1 MASDSHFLRFSLFH
15 RFSHFLVIISF
26 FGLVLTGMPL
36 VFKDYGWAHWL
47 YGVMGGY
54 PTAGI
59 IHRICALITF
69 FAAFLHFAYLSVQT
83 LIKKD
88 RGIFWGPDSLLI
100 QPKDLLNILGD
111 VLWFFRLGSR
121 PNYDRWIYWE
131 KMEYLSLM
139 WGTFVM
145 ATTGFVLWF
154 PVQATSF
161 VPANL
166 ANYIDLPSLA
176 LVGHRYEALLAAGF
190 IFTIHF
196 FHTHLLPEN
205 MPVDE
210 AMFTGRISE
219 EHMAHERGVY
229 YERLKES
236 GELEALKVRPSG
248 CAGSLVSKIMGLP
261 FLVVGLLIVGF
272 MLASLICSLFTLI
285 C

>member
-1 MASDSHFLRFSLFH
+1 MTNDNHFLRFSLFH

-54 PTAGI
+54 PTAGN

-69 FAAFLHFAYLSVQT
+69 FAAFLHFAFLSVQT
-83 LIKKD
+83 LVKKD

-121 PNYDRWIYWE
+121 PKYDRWIYWE

-145 ATTGFVLWF
+145 ASTGFVLWF
-154 PVQATSF
+154 PVQATSL
-161 VPANL
+161 VPAKL
-166 ANYIDLPSLA
+166 AAIIDLPSLA
-176 LVGHRYEALLAAGF
+176 LVAHRYEALLAAGF

-205 MPVDE
+205 IPMDE

-219 EHMAHERGVY
+219 EHMSHERGVY

-236 GELEALKVRPSG
+236 GDLESLKVRPAG
-248 CAGSLVSKIMGLP
+248 CGGSLFSKILGIP
-261 FLVVGLLIVGF
+261 FLVIGLLMVGF
-272 MLASLICSLFTLI
+272 MLSSLIISLVDM
-285 C
+285 CC

>member
-1 MASDSHFLRFSLFH
+1 MTNDNHFLRFSLFH

-54 PTAGI
+54 PTAGN

-69 FAAFLHFAYLSVQT
+69 FAAFLHFAFLSVQT
-83 LIKKD
+83 LVKKD

-111 VLWFFRLGSR
+111 VLWFLRLGSR
-121 PNYDRWIYWE
+121 PKYDRWIYWE

-145 ATTGFVLWF
+145 ASTGFVLWF
-154 PVQATSF
+154 PVQATSL
-161 VPANL
+161 VPAKL
-166 ANYIDLPSLA
+166 AGIIDLPSLA
-176 LVGHRYEALLAAGF
+176 LVAHRYEALLAAGF

-205 MPVDE
+205 IPMDE

-219 EHMAHERGVY
+219 EHMSHERGVY

-236 GELEALKVRPSG
+236 GDLESLKVRPAG
-248 CAGSLVSKIMGLP
+248 CGGSLFSKILGIP
-261 FLVVGLLIVGF
+261 FLVIGLLLVGF
-272 MLASLICSLFTLI
+272 MLSSLIISLVDM
-285 C
+285 CC